1 MAIGLLVVAT
11 EGSNRQIVVC
21 GLLFGLWTLACVM
34 VGDRLGR
41 GKSAAQA
48 RIDVEKM
55 FNWIR
60 TGKADGKSGDA
71 RPPVDIQDA
80 KRNSFR
86 L

>member
-1 MAIGLLVVAT
+1 MILSVDGLI
-11 EGSNRQIVVC
+11 RQIVVC
-21 GLLFGLWTLACVM
+21 GLLFGLWTLGCVM

-60 TGKADGKSGDA
+60 TGKVDGKSGDQK
-71 RPPVDIQDA
+71 PPVDIPEQ
-80 KRNSFR
+80 KRHSFR